1 MSRKKKKVRVIY
13 IIAAIWLIWGA
24 GFPLFGVLHFLLLIG
39 ASVAALAFVF
49 KKIKQIDEKNAAQNG
64 GQPQQAREVVNTE
77 VGTGSANPYSST
89 YRYSYSGRQ
98 GGAGGAPGKNG
109 QNAGEVPQV
118 ELSKREKRKLAKQ
131 AAKEAE
137 LQRARDAENRKT
149 EEAKRAEEE
158 KKKREEDKKK
168 SEQTLVQKYKV
179 KTRPRTGDATI
190 DKMLDDEE
198 LAIAEM
204 RRLDDAIEDEK
215 VSAQIV
221 HLEDVTTK
229 IVDFV
234 VTHPDKKNQVRRF
247 FNYYLPTSIKLLNSY
262 DRVDNTGISG
272 MNIDGT
278 KGQVE
283 EMMDKALEA
292 FDKQLDSLYADE
304 ALDVSTE
311 VKVMENLL
319 SQENVSD
326 EIMSSQNG

>member
-1 MSRKKKKVRVIY
+1 MSRKKSKVKAIY
-13 IIAAIWLIWGA
+13 IIAAIWLIWGG
-24 GFPLFGVLHFLLLIG
+24 GFPFFGVIHFLLMIG
-39 ASVAALAFVF
+39 ISVAVLKAVF
-49 KKIKQIDEKNAAQNG
+49 KKIKQINRENGFDTQNASMQKAT
-64 GQPQQAREVVNTE
+64 VNTE
-77 VGTGSANPYSST
+77 AGTGSANPYSSN
-89 YRYSYSGRQ
+89 YRYSYAS
-98 GGAGGAPGKNG
+98 KN
-109 QNAGEVPQV
+109 QEQLKQRDVEVPQV

-137 LQRARDAENRKT
+137 LERAREAENRKT
-149 EEAKRAEEE
+149 EAARKAEEE

-179 KTRPRTGDATI
+179 KQRPRTGDATI

-234 VTHPDKKNQVRRF
+234 VAHPDKKNQVRRF

-278 KGQVE
+278 KDQVE
-283 EMMDKALEA
+283 LMMDKALEA

-319 SQENVSD
+319 SQENVTD